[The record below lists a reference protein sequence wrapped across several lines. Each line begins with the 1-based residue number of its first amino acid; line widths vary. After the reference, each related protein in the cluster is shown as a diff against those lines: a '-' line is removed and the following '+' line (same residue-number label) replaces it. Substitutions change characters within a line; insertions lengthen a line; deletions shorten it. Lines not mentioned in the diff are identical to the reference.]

1 MISKYSVKT
10 KIDTTGLKLEL
21 ENNMKL
27 QISVP
32 DGHWTYIAITFVAS
46 VDSRS
51 SNYNTTAHI
60 RQYLCWDHV
69 SKVVQV
75 SVSEVQSVE
84 YQSCCIHQDKKLF
97 HVMLQFTSV
106 LRFRIPVFAF
116 PDFTKG
122 SRTRMHDRSARIGI
136 IACLLTGGIFYLEFI
151 KSLTIIEPFWNFCTF
166 SGSPLNGQWVVRYPP
181 IFGSKPSP
189 WFLPLLLHLNPH
201 LRPHP
206 LQHQV
211 RWEGLFKGLQRQ
223 PRGAEWVEWGRGMG
237 EEGGL
242 KRWTAGGTELEMG
255 NWSECNFYS
264 TWLFNHL

>member
-1 MISKYSVKT
+1 MYQKLSKSRSLRFSQLNINHAASTKT
-10 KIDTTGLKLEL
+10 K
-21 ENNMKL
+21 
-27 QISVP
+27 S
-32 DGHWTYIAITFVAS
+32 
-46 VDSRS
+46 
-51 SNYNTTAHI
+51 
-60 RQYLCWDHV
+60 
-69 SKVVQV
+69 
-75 SVSEVQSVE
+75 
-84 YQSCCIHQDKKLF
+84 LF
-97 HVMLQFTSV
+97 HVMLKFTSV

-116 PDFTKG
+116 PDFTKW

-136 IACLLTGGIFYLEFI
+136 IACLLTAGVFYLEFV

-189 WFLPLLLHLNPH
+189 WFFPLLLHLNPH

-223 PRGAEWVEWGRGMG
+223 PRGGEWWEGGMG

-264 TWLFNHL
+264 TWLFNHLNNGGSHHYCVGRKVKVICKHRS

>member
-1 MISKYSVKT
+1 MV
-10 KIDTTGLKLEL
+10 
-21 ENNMKL
+21 
-27 QISVP
+27 
-32 DGHWTYIAITFVAS
+32 S

-116 PDFTKG
+116 PDFTKW

-136 IACLLTGGIFYLEFI
+136 IACLLTGGVFYLEFI

-189 WFLPLLLHLNPH
+189 WFFPLLLHLNPH

-264 TWLFNHL
+264 TWLFNNL